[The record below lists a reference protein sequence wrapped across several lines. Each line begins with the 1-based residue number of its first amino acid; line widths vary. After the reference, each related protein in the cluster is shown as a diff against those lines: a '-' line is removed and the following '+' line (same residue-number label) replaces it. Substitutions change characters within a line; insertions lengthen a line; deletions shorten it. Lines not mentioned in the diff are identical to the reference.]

1 MKKNNKNKKN
11 IRLILNVL
19 CIVVSVFFLT
29 DLIDNF
35 KYWIKPGDEYKV
47 VENNEK
53 EDILYYSL
61 VINDE
66 EVQVV
71 SPEDYIYN
79 NVTEG
84 GQIKNAYICES
95 IKNILK
101 TLILL
106 ITLISCC
113 KLVDSLLFG
122 ESLQKEFS
130 NFFKNISIMCIIYLV
145 VPNVVW
151 FISRQILT
159 KDVFFHSISYNLIFI
174 FLLGC
179 INVIAY
185 YIHNRGIKVKSEND
199 LIA

>member
-1 MKKNNKNKKN
+1 MKKNNNTRKI
-11 IRLILNVL
+11 IRYVLNVL
-19 CIVVSVFFLT
+19 CIIVSVFFLT
-29 DLIDNF
+29 DFLDNF
-35 KYWIKPGDEYKV
+35 KNWIKSGDEYKV

-53 EDILYYSL
+53 DETLYYSL
-61 VINDE
+61 VINDKE
-66 EVQVV
+66 IQVI

-79 NVTEG
+79 NVMEG
-84 GQIKNAYICES
+84 GQIKNAYICEGV
-95 IKNILK
+95 KDILK
-101 TLILL
+101 SLILL

-113 KLVDSLLFG
+113 KLANSLLFG

-130 NFFKNISIMCIIYLV
+130 NFFKNISIMSIIYLI

-151 FISRQILT
+151 FILRQILT

-185 YIHNRGIKVKSEND
+185 YVHNRGIKVKSEND